1 VTAGMKQDKCRVIVW
16 GAGGHGKV
24 IVDALL
30 ASESC
35 TLVGIL
41 DDDETKSGTNVLGV
55 PVSYSAGSLRTFRQS
70 RDFDYVAIGIGDNYI
85 RSEKFQQVKACGLEP
100 MNVIHPS
107 AHISRFVEL
116 GIGVTILAGAV
127 INPGAV
133 IEDNVCVNTAASID
147 HDNYLEA
154 SCHIF
159 PNATLTGGVRVG
171 RFAYVGSGAVV
182 APNLVVHQYSQ
193 VGAGAVVL
201 RDVAEGALVA
211 GVPAIE
217 IGKQPKRPEQFGAEA
232 CR

>member
-1 VTAGMKQDKCRVIVW
+1 M
-16 GAGGHGKV
+16 

-41 DDDETKSGTNVLGV
+41 DDDKAKDGTNILGV
-55 PVSYSAGSLRTFRQS
+55 PVSHSSGSLQTFRQTL
-70 RDFDYVAIGIGDNYI
+70 DFDRVAIGIGDNYI
-85 RSEKFQQVKACGLEP
+85 RSDKFQQVRACGLEP

-107 AHISRFVEL
+107 AHVSRFAEL

-127 INPGAV
+127 INPGTV

-154 SCHIF
+154 SCHVF

-171 RFAYVGSGAVV
+171 KFAYVGSGAVV
-182 APNLVVHQYSQ
+182 APNLVVYQYSQ

-201 RDVAEGALVA
+201 KDVAEGALVA

>member
-1 VTAGMKQDKCRVIVW
+1 M
-16 GAGGHGKV
+16 

-41 DDDETKSGTNVLGV
+41 DDDKAKAGSNILGV
-55 PVSYSAGSLRTFRQS
+55 PVSYLPGSLETLRQTL
-70 RDFDYVAIGIGDNYI
+70 DFDRVAIGIGDNYI
-85 RSEKFQQVKACGLEP
+85 RNDKFQQVKACGLEP

-107 AHISRFVEL
+107 AHISRFAEL

-127 INPGAV
+127 VNPGTT

-182 APNLVVHQYSQ
+182 APNLVVNQYSQ

-201 RDVAEGALVA
+201 KDVAEGTLVA

-217 IGKQPKRPEQFGAEA
+217 IGRQPKRPERFGAEA

>member
-1 VTAGMKQDKCRVIVW
+1 MKQDKCRVIVW

-35 TLVGIL
+35 ALVGIL
-41 DDDETKSGTNVLGV
+41 DDDKTKAGTNVLGI
-55 PVSYSAGSLRTFRQS
+55 PVSYSPGSLRTFRQS
-70 RDFDYVAIGIGDNYI
+70 LDFDSVAIGIGDNYI
-85 RSEKFQQVKACGLEP
+85 RNEKFQQVKACGLEP

-116 GIGVTILAGAV
+116 GVGVTILAGAV
-127 INPGAV
+127 VNPGTV
-133 IEDNVCVNTAASID
+133 IEDNVCVNTAASVD
-147 HDNYLEA
+147 HDNYLEK

-159 PNATLTGGVRVG
+159 PHATLTGGVRVG

-182 APNLVVHQYSQ
+182 APYLVVNQYSQ
-193 VGAGAVVL
+193 IGAGAVVL
-201 RDVAEGALVA
+201 KNVAEGALVA
-211 GVPAIE
+211 GVPATE
-217 IGKQPKRPEQFGAEA
+217 IGKQAKRPEQFGAEA

>member
-1 VTAGMKQDKCRVIVW
+1 M
-16 GAGGHGKV
+16 

-41 DDDETKSGTNVLGV
+41 DDDKAKAGTNILGV
-55 PVSYSAGSLRTFRQS
+55 SVSYSPGSLETLRQTL
-70 RDFDYVAIGIGDNYI
+70 DFDRVAIGIGDNYI
-85 RSEKFQQVKACGLEP
+85 RNDKFQQVKACGLEP

-107 AHISRFVEL
+107 AHISRFAEL

-127 INPGAV
+127 VNPGTT

-182 APNLVVHQYSQ
+182 APNLVVNQYSQ

-201 RDVAEGALVA
+201 KDVAEGTLVA

-217 IGKQPKRPEQFGAEA
+217 IGRQPKRPEQFGAKA

>member
-1 VTAGMKQDKCRVIVW
+1 MKRDKCRVIVW

-41 DDDETKSGTNVLGV
+41 DDDNTKDGTKVLGV
-55 PVSYSAGSLRTFRQS
+55 PVSYSPGSLRTFRQAL
-70 RDFDYVAIGIGDNYI
+70 DFDTVAIGIGDNYI
-85 RSEKFQQVKACGLEP
+85 RNEKFKQVKACGLQP
-100 MNVIHPS
+100 MNVIHPR

-127 INPGAV
+127 VNPGTV
-133 IEDNVCVNTAASID
+133 IEDNVCVNTAASVD

-182 APNLVVHQYSQ
+182 APYLVVHQYSQ
-193 VGAGAVVL
+193 IGAGAVVL
-201 RDVAEGALVA
+201 KNVAEGLLVA

-217 IGKQPKRPEQFGAEA
+217 IGKQPKRPEQFGAET
-232 CR
+232 CW

>member
-1 VTAGMKQDKCRVIVW
+1 MKQNKCRVIVW

-35 TLVGIL
+35 TLAGIL
-41 DDDETKSGTNVLGV
+41 DDDKTKAGTNVLGV
-55 PVSYSAGSLRTFRQS
+55 PVSYSSGSLQTFRETF
-70 RDFDYVAIGIGDNYI
+70 DFDRVAIGIGDNYI
-85 RSEKFQQVKACGLEP
+85 RNEKFQQVKACGLEL

-107 AHISRFVEL
+107 AQISRFVEL
-116 GIGVTILAGAV
+116 GVGVTIFAGAV
-127 INPGAV
+127 VNPGTV

-147 HDNYLEA
+147 HDNYLET

-159 PNATLTGGVRVG
+159 PNATLTGSVRVR
-171 RFAYVGSGAVV
+171 RFAYVGSGAVI
-182 APNLVVHQYSQ
+182 APNLVVNQYSQ

-201 RDVAEGALVA
+201 KDVPEGALVA
-211 GVPAIE
+211 GIPAVE
-217 IGKQPKRPEQFGAEA
+217 IGKQTKRPKQFGAEA

>member
-1 VTAGMKQDKCRVIVW
+1 
-16 GAGGHGKV
+16 V

-35 TLVGIL
+35 AVIGIL
-41 DDDETKSGTNVLGV
+41 DDDKTKAGTNVLGV
-55 PVSYSAGSLRTFRQS
+55 PVSYSPGSLQTFRQTL
-70 RDFDYVAIGIGDNYI
+70 DFDRVAIGIGDNFV
-85 RSEKFQQVKACGLEP
+85 RNEKFQQAKACGLEL
-100 MNVIHPS
+100 MNVIHPN

-116 GIGVTILAGAV
+116 GVGVTILAGAIV
-127 INPGAV
+127 NPGTV

-147 HDNYLEA
+147 HDNYLET

-171 RFAYVGSGAVV
+171 RFAYIGSGAVV
-182 APNLVVHQYSQ
+182 APNLVVNQYSQ

-201 RDVAEGALVA
+201 KDVAEGALVA
-211 GVPAIE
+211 GVPAVE
-217 IGKQPKRPEQFGAEA
+217 IGKQPKRPKQFGAEA